1 MMLFGH
7 LSVMRYA
14 MTGAAAPMRKKNES
28 AVVVKRRK
36 KEKIKC
42 QYAGLHQEHMKLI
55 NK

>member
-28 AVVVKRRK
+28 AIVVK
-36 KEKIKC
+36 EK
-42 QYAGLHQEHMKLI
+42 
-55 NK
+55 

>member
-28 AVVVKRRK
+28 AGVVKDK
-36 KEKIKC
+36 QKSSVSMQDYTK
-42 QYAGLHQEHMKLI
+42 
-55 NK
+55 NTWS